1 MRQPYRL
8 LTLGL
13 ALCAAV
19 ALVGALI
26 LLNRSHTADVDAEVG
41 KWLLTLAA
49 ALVLTGALSMVVKQI
64 DQRRSERQAW
74 HDILN
79 DLVAAN
85 QKLALARVRLQAH
98 RSARTYQDQLAE
110 VMAARV
116 EMRRIGAIDI
126 VNRDPSLTGWITAM
140 KEYLDALGHEFA
152 AGYLH
157 AARQQRL
164 DEVWLDEKMKAAN
177 QGSDAPEL
185 PGWLAEPTTAW
196 RMLTDASRF
205 PRLGTLLDDDA
216 FPIDTFRTN
225 YKLAKERL
233 EMHAGFG
240 KPSAESRKTR
250 ARKLAIRA
258 GKFTGLHAEVLGEL
272 SRQVDDSVRRLE
284 VAHEAGDSGA
294 IQKETVTLG
303 ELTAEAV
310 ARIYREP
317 KADST
322 ATDSS
327 AAALL
332 DIQAQGAAPPR
343 PVGTDV

>member
-1 MRQPYRL
+1 M
-8 LTLGL
+8 G
-13 ALCAAV
+13 
-19 ALVGALI
+19 
-26 LLNRSHTADVDAEVG
+26 N
-41 KWLLTLAA
+41 WLLTVAA

-85 QKLALARVRLQAH
+85 QNLALARVRLQAH
-98 RSARTYQDQLAE
+98 RSARTYQEQLAE

-164 DEVWLDEKMKAAN
+164 DEVWLEEKMKAAN
-177 QGSDAPEL
+177 QGGDAPEL
-185 PGWLAEPTTAW
+185 TGWLAEPTTAW

-205 PRLGTLLDDDA
+205 PRLGALLDDQA
-216 FPIDTFRTN
+216 HPIDTFRTN

-233 EMHAGFG
+233 EVQAGFG
-240 KPSAESRKTR
+240 KPSAESAKNR

-258 GKFTGLHAEVLGEL
+258 GKFARSHADVLGEL
-272 SRQVDDSVRRLE
+272 GRRVDDSARRLE
-284 VAHEAGDSGA
+284 AAHDAGDPGA
-294 IQKETVTLG
+294 IQKETVNLG

-310 ARIYREP
+310 ARVYREP
-317 KADST
+317 EADST

-327 AAALL
+327 AAATS
-332 DIQAQGAAPPR
+332 DSEAHEPAPPR
-343 PVGTDV
+343 SPGPVGIDA

>member
-13 ALCAAV
+13 ALCAV
-19 ALVGALI
+19 GALVGALI
-26 LLNRSHTADVDAEVG
+26 LLNRSHTVDVDAEVG
-41 KWLLTLAA
+41 KWLLTVAA

-85 QKLALARVRLQAH
+85 QKLVLARVRLQAH
-98 RSARTYQDQLAE
+98 RSARTYQEELAE

-116 EMRRIGAIDI
+116 EVRRVGAIDI
-126 VNRDPSLTGWITAM
+126 VNRDASLNGWITAM
-140 KEYLDALGHEFA
+140 REYLDALGHEFA

-164 DEVWLDEKMKAAN
+164 DEVWLDEKMRAAN
-177 QGSDAPEL
+177 QGSGAPEL
-185 PGWLAEPTTAW
+185 PGWLAAPSTAW

-205 PRLGTLLDDDA
+205 PRLGALLDDGA

-225 YKLAKERL
+225 YKFAKERL

-240 KPSAESRKTR
+240 NPSTESRKYR
-250 ARKLAIRA
+250 ARKLAHRA
-258 GKFTGLHAEVLGEL
+258 RKFASMHAKPLTEL
-272 SRQVDDSVRRLE
+272 SKLVEDSVRRLE
-284 VAHEAGDSGA
+284 EARVADDPGA
-294 IQKETVTLG
+294 IQKATVELG
-303 ELTAEAV
+303 KLTAQAV
-310 ARIYREP
+310 SAVYPEP
-317 KADST
+317 KPG
-322 ATDSS
+322 
-327 AAALL
+327 
-332 DIQAQGAAPPR
+332 Q
-343 PVGTDV
+343 